1 MSWASRG
8 LARLWRLPP
17 ARTRRVAVERDLPV
31 PAHDGSILLADR
43 YYPADDPRAPLVL
56 VRTPYGRRGVNGLSA
71 RLLAERGYQV
81 LVQSCRGT
89 FGSGGR
95 FDPFVNEAADGLA
108 TLEWL
113 RRQRWFGGLLATHGG
128 SYVGFAH
135 WALAAQGVP
144 ELRAMAVQLS
154 GSDLRGLMRPGG
166 SVALETAL
174 TWTYTIQHM
183 ELPPPRMVLALLRFG
198 RVLRR
203 AASRLPLLETD
214 TVVAGHEVEFFRRW
228 LEREPDD
235 EGWSAIDVSS
245 GLDRVTVPVQ
255 LLGGWYDIFLP
266 ALLADYTRL
275 RRAGQTV
282 RLVIGPWAHASGATF
297 RVGLR
302 EALDWF
308 DRHLHGAPAP
318 PQAPVRI
325 FVMGGG
331 GWLDLPD
338 WPPPHMRPRA
348 HYLHPGGRLA
358 AQPPPP
364 SLPDHYRY
372 DPARPTPAVGG
383 VTLSAGAGPKD
394 NRRLEAR
401 DDVLTY
407 TGETL
412 QRDLVVMG
420 PVSAELFVRSS
431 LEHTDFFVRLCD
443 VDAHGRSFNLC
454 DGLTRLEPGR
464 PPADADGVR
473 RVRIDLWPTAHRF
486 RQGHR
491 IRVQVSSGAHPRFA
505 RNLGLGEPVA
515 RGTAFRAAD
524 QEVLHDPE
532 HPSVIL
538 LPL

>member
-17 ARTRRVAVERDLPV
+17 ARSHQVGVERDLQV
-31 PAHDGSILLADR
+31 PAPDGSILLADR
-43 YYPADDPRAPLVL
+43 YYPAGDPQAPLVL

-89 FGSGGR
+89 FGSGGH

-113 RRQRWFGGLLATHGG
+113 RRQRWFGGVLATYGG

-174 TWTYTIQHM
+174 TWTYTVQHM
-183 ELPPPRMVLALLRFG
+183 ELPPPRMLLSLLRFG

-235 EGWSAIDVSS
+235 EAWSAIDVSA
-245 GLDRVTVPVQ
+245 GLDRVTAPVQ

-266 ALLADYTRL
+266 AMLADYSRL
-275 RRAGQTV
+275 RRAGRTV

-297 RVGLR
+297 RTGLR
-302 EALDWF
+302 ETLSWF
-308 DRHLHGAPAP
+308 DRHLHGASAP

-331 GWLDLPD
+331 GWLDLAD
-338 WPPPHMRPRA
+338 WPPPGVRPQPW
-348 HYLHPGGRLA
+348 YLHPGGGLA
-358 AQPPPP
+358 VQPPPP
-364 SLPDHYRY
+364 SAPDRYRY
-372 DPARPTPAVGG
+372 DPERPTPAVGG
-383 VTLSAGAGPKD
+383 VTLAAGAGPKD

-401 DDVLTY
+401 DDVLVF
-407 TGETL
+407 TGEVL

-420 PVSAELFVRSS
+420 PVSADLFVRSS

-443 VDAHGRSFNLC
+443 VDPRGRSVNLC
-454 DGLTRLEPGR
+454 DGLQRLKPGQ
-464 PPADADGVR
+464 PPADAEGVR
-473 RVRIDLWPTAHRF
+473 RVRVELWPTAHRF
-486 RQGHR
+486 RRGHR

-515 RGTAFRAAD
+515 RGTAFKAAD
-524 QEVLHDPE
+524 QQVLHDPE
-532 HPSVIL
+532 HPSAVL